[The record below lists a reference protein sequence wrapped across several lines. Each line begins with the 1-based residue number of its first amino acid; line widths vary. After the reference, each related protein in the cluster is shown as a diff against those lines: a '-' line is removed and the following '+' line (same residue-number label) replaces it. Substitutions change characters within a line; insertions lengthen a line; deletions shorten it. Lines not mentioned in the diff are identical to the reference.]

1 MKNIVKARTCVYNI
15 NYHIVWSVKYRRKVL
30 TSEIESRL
38 KELAYQVA
46 TEKDFIIHEIEVGE
60 LDHVHVFVSAH
71 PKIAPS
77 YIVKMLKGILGRK
90 LFLEFPELKNKL
102 WKGVL
107 WNPSFFIET
116 VGSVSED
123 AIKLYIENQSKEGR
137 WPK

>member
-71 PKIAPS
+71 PKRAPS

-107 WNPSFFIET
+107 WNPSFFIKT
-116 VGSVSED
+116 VGSVS
-123 AIKLYIENQSKEGR
+123 
-137 WPK
+137 